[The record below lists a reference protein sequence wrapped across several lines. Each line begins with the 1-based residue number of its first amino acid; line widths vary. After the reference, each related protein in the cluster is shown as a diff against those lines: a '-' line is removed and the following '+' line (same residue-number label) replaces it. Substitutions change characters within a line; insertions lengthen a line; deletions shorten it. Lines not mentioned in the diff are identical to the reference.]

1 MLGEMSPR
9 RLRRKVA
16 GLTLVEAVVTMGIIA
31 VLAAVAL
38 PSMRNFML
46 QQRVK
51 SFTRELLADVQLAR
65 STAMQQ
71 TGTGVG
77 TFLVAFSFSTE
88 TKGIC
93 YAIVPAQD
101 AAVDCDCSRSG
112 AICGMASAT
121 SLARTPVKIVNIDT
135 SRGLSVTR
143 PAGRQLFYLT
153 GTGMVDDKLE
163 KAMSVSGGSTSL
175 SLNIVVSGTGIPRI
189 CTPSGSTI
197 AGYPAC

>member
-1 MLGEMSPR
+1 MNPR
-9 RLRRKVA
+9 RLWRQVA

-77 TFLVAFSFSTE
+77 TFLVAFSFSSK

-93 YAIVPAQD
+93 YAIIPAQD

-112 AICGMASAT
+112 AICGMATAT

-135 SRGLSVTR
+135 SRGLSVTA
-143 PAGRQLFYLT
+143 PEGRQLFYLT
-153 GTGMVDDKLE
+153 GTGMVDDKAA
-163 KAMSVSGGSTSL
+163 KTMSVSGGSTSL
-175 SLNIVVSGTGIPRI
+175 SLNIVVSATGIPRI
-189 CTPSGSTI
+189 CTPSGSSM

>member
-1 MLGEMSPR
+1 MSPR
-9 RLRRKVA
+9 HFQRVSA

-38 PSMRNFML
+38 PSMQNFML

-65 STAMQQ
+65 SIALQQ
-71 TGTGVG
+71 TGTGIG

-88 TKGIC
+88 KKGIC

-101 AAVDCDCSRSG
+101 ASVDCDCSRTG

-121 SLARTPVKIVNIDT
+121 SLARSPVKIVNIDT
-135 SRGLSVTR
+135 SRGVSVTG
-143 PAGRQLFYLT
+143 PAGRQLYYKT
-153 GTGMVDDKLE
+153 GTGMVDDKTT
-163 KAMSVSGGSTSL
+163 KTMSVSGGSASL
-175 SLNIVVSGTGIPRI
+175 ALNISISGTGIPRI
-189 CTPSGSTI
+189 CVPSGSTI
-197 AGYPAC
+197 SGYPAC

>member
-1 MLGEMSPR
+1 MLGEMSPQPFR
-9 RLRRKVA
+9 RRVA
-16 GLTLVEAVVTMGIIA
+16 GLTLVEAVVTLGIIA

-65 STAMQQ
+65 STALQQ
-71 TGTGVG
+71 TGTGVA

-88 TKGIC
+88 KKGIC

-101 AAVDCDCSRSG
+101 ASVDCDCSRSG

-121 SLARTPVKIVNIDT
+121 SLARTPVKIVNVDT
-135 SRGLSVTR
+135 SRGISVTG
-143 PAGRQLFYLT
+143 PAGRQLYYIT
-153 GTGMVDDKLE
+153 GTGMVDDKTT
-163 KAMSVSGGSTSL
+163 KTMSVSGGSASL
-175 SLNIVVSGTGIPRI
+175 SLNIVVSGTGLPRI
-189 CTPSGSTI
+189 CAPSGSSI